1 MYLVR
6 RVVPVGESV
15 EATGLSGMLYRGVG
29 RARASVLSVSSVDG
43 VGGWQWDEFAGTT
56 ICGELANRLRWYPN
70 ARAFVDV
77 RR

>member
-1 MYLVR
+1 MPMMR
-6 RVVPVGESV
+6 HDAV
-15 EATGLSGMLYRGVG
+15 EVCPYMLYRSVG

>member
-1 MYLVR
+1 MPMMR
-6 RVVPVGESV
+6 HDAV
-15 EATGLSGMLYRGVG
+15 EVCPYMLYRGVG
-29 RARASVLSVSSVDG
+29 RARASVSSVDG

-56 ICGELANRLRWYPN
+56 ICSELANRLRWYPN

>member
-1 MYLVR
+1 MPMMR
-6 RVVPVGESV
+6 HDAV
-15 EATGLSGMLYRGVG
+15 EVCPYMLYRGVG
-29 RARASVLSVSSVDG
+29 RARASVLSVLSVSSVDG